1 MISVFSGR
9 KIRFASLSKSG
20 ILTPGMNIKTP
31 RLVLVCSL
39 LAAGAQ
45 ILSAQQ
51 APAPA
56 APAPTAPATIGAIG
70 PKIQFQTPVYDFGKV
85 KSGEP
90 VKYTFI
96 FTNTGDELLILTN
109 VQPSCGCTTAGDWS
123 RQVEPGKTGTI
134 PVQFNSANYGGQVL
148 KTVTVTSN
156 DKTQPSVGL
165 QLKGTV
171 WKPVDVQP
179 QFAVMTI
186 PAETQ
191 SNVTTKVHIVNNMEE
206 PITLQAPES
215 SNKGFTAELKTNTVG
230 KDFEMIITA
239 SPPFEQP
246 TLQGQITLKTSSTN
260 VPTLSVTAWANVQQ
274 SVVVS
279 PPQVM
284 LPAGP
289 LANKQTVSLAI
300 QNNSSKP
307 LKLTEPVIDAKGVEV
322 TITEPNPGRSF
333 TATLNFPQGFEMAQ
347 GTKAEFS
354 VKSDN
359 PKFAVIKVPVT
370 QMAKPV
376 IAPVAAQPAR
386 VVPLAPGGATPVKTS
401 ASSPAATATKAS
413 GQ

>member
-1 MISVFSGR
+1 MKMMTV
-9 KIRFASLSKSG
+9 KSTFICG
-20 ILTPGMNIKTP
+20 LLIAGTEILF
-31 RLVLVCSL
+31 
-39 LAAGAQ
+39 
-45 ILSAQQ
+45 AQQ

-56 APAPTAPATIGAIG
+56 APAPTAPVTIGAIG

-85 KSGEP
+85 KSGDP

-148 KTVTVTSN
+148 KTVTVTCN

-171 WKPVDVQP
+171 WKPIDVQP

-186 PAETQ
+186 PSDTQ
-191 SNVTTKVHIVNNMEE
+191 SNVTTRVHIVNNMEE
-206 PITLQAPES
+206 AITLSAPES
-215 SNKGFTAELKTNTVG
+215 SNQKFTAELKTNTVG
-230 KDFEMIITA
+230 KDFEMTITA

-246 TLQGQITLKTSSTN
+246 NLQGQITLKTSSTN
-260 VPTLSVTAWANVQQ
+260 VPVVSVTAWANVQQ
-274 SVVVS
+274 AVVVS

-289 LANKQTVSLAI
+289 LANKQAVSLMI
-300 QNNSSKP
+300 QNNGSKP
-307 LKLTEPVIDAKGVEV
+307 LKLTDAAIDAKDVEV
-322 TITEPNPGRSF
+322 TLTEPNPGRSF
-333 TATLNFPQGFEMAQ
+333 TATLNFPQGFELAQ

-370 QMAKPV
+370 QLPKPV
-376 IAPVAAQPAR
+376 VTPIVPQPAR
-386 VVPLAPGGATPVKTS
+386 VVPLAPAGAALVQPAS
-401 ASSPAATATKAS
+401 SSPAATAAKTSA
-413 GQ
+413 Q

>member
-1 MISVFSGR
+1 
-9 KIRFASLSKSG
+9 
-20 ILTPGMNIKTP
+20 
-31 RLVLVCSL
+31 
-39 LAAGAQ
+39 
-45 ILSAQQ
+45 
-51 APAPA
+51 
-56 APAPTAPATIGAIG
+56 
-70 PKIQFQTPVYDFGKV
+70 
-85 KSGEP
+85 
-90 VKYTFI
+90 
-96 FTNTGDELLILTN
+96 
-109 VQPSCGCTTAGDWS
+109 
-123 RQVEPGKTGTI
+123 
-134 PVQFNSANYGGQVL
+134 
-148 KTVTVTSN
+148 
-156 DKTQPSVGL
+156 
-165 QLKGTV
+165 
-171 WKPVDVQP
+171 
-179 QFAVMTI
+179 
-186 PAETQ
+186 
-191 SNVTTKVHIVNNMEE
+191 
-206 PITLQAPES
+206 
-215 SNKGFTAELKTNTVG
+215 VG

-347 GTKAEFS
+347 GTRAEFS

-370 QMAKPV
+370 QMPKPV
-376 IAPVAAQPAR
+376 
-386 VVPLAPGGATPVKTS
+386 ATPVPS
-401 ASSPAATATKAS
+401 QSSTIVPLSPGRTLATNLPAATAAKTS

>member
-1 MISVFSGR
+1 MKMMTVKSTFICGLL
-9 KIRFASLSKSG
+9 FAG
-20 ILTPGMNIKTP
+20 TE
-31 RLVLVCSL
+31 
-39 LAAGAQ
+39 

-56 APAPTAPATIGAIG
+56 APAPTAPVTIGAIG

-85 KSGEP
+85 KSGDP
-90 VKYTFI
+90 VKHTFI

-165 QLKGTV
+165 QIKGTI

-186 PAETQ
+186 PADTQ

-206 PITLQAPES
+206 AITLQAPES
-215 SNKGFTAELKTNTVG
+215 SNPKFTAELKTNTLG
-230 KDFEMIITA
+230 KDFEMTITA

-246 TLQGQITLKTSSTN
+246 NLQGQITLKTSSTN
-260 VPTLSVTAWANVQQ
+260 VPTVSVTAWANVQQ
-274 SVVVS
+274 AVAVS
-279 PPQVM
+279 PPQIM

-289 LANKQTVSLAI
+289 LANKQTISVAI
-300 QNNSSKP
+300 QNNGANP

-322 TITEPNPGRSF
+322 AITEPNPGRSF

-370 QMAKPV
+370 QLPKPV
-376 IAPVAAQPAR
+376 ATPAAPQSSGI
-386 VVPLAPGGATPVKTS
+386 VPLSPGRTLPTNL
-401 ASSPAATATKAS
+401 PAATAAKTSA
-413 GQ
+413 Q

>member
-1 MISVFSGR
+1 MKKMTVQSTFMCGLLIAGTE
-9 KIRFASLSKSG
+9 
-20 ILTPGMNIKTP
+20 IL
-31 RLVLVCSL
+31 C
-39 LAAGAQ
+39 
-45 ILSAQQ
+45 AQQ

-56 APAPTAPATIGAIG
+56 APAPTAPVTIGALG

-85 KSGEP
+85 KSGDP

-171 WKPVDVQP
+171 WKPIDVQP

-186 PAETQ
+186 PADTQ
-191 SNVTTKVHIVNNMEE
+191 TNVTTKVHIVSNLEE
-206 PITLQAPES
+206 PVTLSAPES
-215 SNKGFTAELKTNTVG
+215 SNPKFTAELKTNTVG
-230 KDFEMIITA
+230 KDFDMTITA

-246 TLQGQITLKTSSTN
+246 NLQGQITLKTSSTN

-274 SVVVS
+274 AVVVS
-279 PPQVM
+279 PPQIM

-289 LANKQTVSLAI
+289 LASKQTISVAI
-300 QNNSSKP
+300 QNNGANP
-307 LKLTEPVIDAKGVEV
+307 MKLTEPVIDAKGVEV
-322 TITEPNPGRSF
+322 TLTEPNPGRSF
-333 TATLNFPQGFEMAQ
+333 TAALNFPQGFELAQ
-347 GTKAEFS
+347 GTRAEFS

-370 QMAKPV
+370 QLPKPV
-376 IAPVAAQPAR
+376 
-386 VVPLAPGGATPVKTS
+386 ATPAAPQSGAIIPLSPGRTL
-401 ASSPAATATKAS
+401 ATNLPPAATAAKTTA
-413 GQ
+413 Q

>member
-1 MISVFSGR
+1 M
-9 KIRFASLSKSG
+9 
-20 ILTPGMNIKTP
+20 KTP

-39 LAAGAQ
+39 LAAGME
-45 ILSAQQ
+45 IVSAQQ

-56 APAPTAPATIGAIG
+56 APAPTAPVTIGAIG

-85 KSGEP
+85 KSGDP

-148 KTVTVTSN
+148 KTVTVTCN

-171 WKPVDVQP
+171 WKPIDVQP

-186 PAETQ
+186 PSDTQ
-191 SNVTTKVHIVNNMEE
+191 SNVTTRVHIVNNMEE
-206 PITLQAPES
+206 AITLSAPES
-215 SNKGFTAELKTNTVG
+215 SNQKFTAELKTNTVG
-230 KDFEMIITA
+230 KDFEMTITA

-246 TLQGQITLKTSSTN
+246 NLQGQITLKTSSTN

-274 SVVVS
+274 AVVVS

-289 LANKQTVSLAI
+289 LASEQPVSLMI
-300 QNNSSKP
+300 QNNGSKP
-307 LKLTEPVIDAKGVEV
+307 MKLTDAAIDAKGVEV
-322 TITEPNPGRSF
+322 TLTEPNPGRSF
-333 TATLNFPQGFEMAQ
+333 TAMLKFPQGFELAQ
-347 GTKAEFS
+347 GTKSEFS

-370 QMAKPV
+370 QLPKPV
-376 IAPVAAQPAR
+376 VTPIPAQSSGII
-386 VVPLAPGGATPVKTS
+386 PLSPGRTLPTNL
-401 ASSPAATATKAS
+401 PAATAAKTSA
-413 GQ
+413 Q